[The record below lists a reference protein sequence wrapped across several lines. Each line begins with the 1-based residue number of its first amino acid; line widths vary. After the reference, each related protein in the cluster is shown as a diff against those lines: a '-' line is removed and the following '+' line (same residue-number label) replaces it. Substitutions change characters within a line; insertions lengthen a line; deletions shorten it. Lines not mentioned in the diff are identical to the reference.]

1 LIHKLL
7 LFFGLFLQAHCMNAS
22 SIDSL
27 REKIKWEQANFPAGD
42 VRNKEYVKTILCTMY
57 QTDQEVRQVLIQDR
71 KNLELQ
77 KIMSE
82 IDQFYTGKMKEIL
95 AVHGWITISQFGVD
109 ADNQAWLL
117 VQHADHD
124 HAFQEQVLMKLTDLY
139 ESGDTNKRNYAYLY
153 DRVALQSEKLGRKQ
167 KYGTQCVL
175 ADNGDLFLSPY
186 VGSLQ
191 DINMNRQQVGLGPV
205 EEYIERLKD
214 MYKK

>member
-1 LIHKLL
+1 MKKLL
-7 LFFGLFLQAHCMNAS
+7 LLLCLCLQISCMHAD
-22 SIDSL
+22 SIDL
-27 REKIKWEQANFPAGD
+27 LHKKIQSEQLNFLIGD
-42 VRNKEYVKTILCTMY
+42 LHDTEYVKTILCSMY
-57 QTDQEVRQVLIQDR
+57 QTDQDVRKELIQDR

-82 IDQFYTGKMKEIL
+82 VDQFFTGKMKEIL
-95 AVHGWITISQFGVD
+95 AVHGWITISQFGAD

-139 ESGDTNKRNYAYLY
+139 ASGETSKRNYAYLY
-153 DRVALQSEKLGRKQ
+153 DRVALQSEQLGRKQ
-167 KYGTQCVL
+167 KYGTQCTI
-175 ADNGDLFLSPY
+175 ADNGDLSLSPY
-186 VGSLQ
+186 DGSLQ

-214 MYKK
+214 IYKK